1 MEQGSGQEW
10 DHFQAGQATGP
21 WVEAAKWC
29 WVALSGSEYSIQI
42 KSKFVE
48 KQTEQLSNEYY

>member
-10 DHFQAGQATGP
+10 GHFQAGQATGP

-29 WVALSGSEYSIQI
+29 WVALSGWSPRADSSSLGE
-42 KSKFVE
+42 
-48 KQTEQLSNEYY
+48 